1 MCLAARAFAYVY
13 AAHAAAI
20 MCLHSNEQEWAMMMQ
35 RGCRRMTLSSEDE
48 TFQETKARIPNLLNN
63 QKALMAKK
71 ARNKLASYKSYK
83 QQMTHTNSERRGAK
97 KRPRLRRTSKRALLW

>member
-1 MCLAARAFAYVY
+1 
-13 AAHAAAI
+13 
-20 MCLHSNEQEWAMMMQ
+20 MMMQ

-71 ARNKLASYKSYK
+71 SS
-83 QQMTHTNSERRGAK
+83 
-97 KRPRLRRTSKRALLW
+97 